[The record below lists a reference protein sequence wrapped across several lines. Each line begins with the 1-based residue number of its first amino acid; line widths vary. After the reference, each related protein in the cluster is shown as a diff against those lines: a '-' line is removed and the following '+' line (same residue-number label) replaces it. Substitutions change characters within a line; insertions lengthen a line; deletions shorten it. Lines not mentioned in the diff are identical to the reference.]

1 MKVKVVPTI
10 IVFGISAL
18 LAYALYNIC
27 HTEGKELLLAIG
39 GGLCLSLPL
48 VTCFGVRFE
57 PSRTSANV
65 AVVGVVFFVLMLV
78 SNAIFA
84 YAHFETHSYVIV
96 NGVLLLLFLLITY
109 YVAKAK
115 Q

>member
-10 IVFGISAL
+10 IALGISAL

-27 HTEGKELLLAIG
+27 HTEGKEMLLAIG
-39 GGLCLSLPL
+39 GGICLFLPL
-48 VTCFGVRFE
+48 ATCFGVRFE

-65 AVVGVVFFVLMLV
+65 AVIGAVFFVAMV
-78 SNAIFA
+78 ISNALFA
-84 YAHFETHSYVIV
+84 YSNFATHTYVIV
-96 NGVLLLLFLLITY
+96 NGILLLMFLLMEYWI
-109 YVAKAK
+109 VKAR

>member
-10 IVFGISAL
+10 IALGISAL
-18 LAYALYNIC
+18 LAYALYEIC

-39 GGLCLSLPL
+39 GGMCLFLTL
-48 VTCFGVRFE
+48 ATCLGVRFK

-65 AVVGVVFFVLMLV
+65 AVIGAVFFVAV
-78 SNAIFA
+78 VISNAIFA
-84 YAHFETHSYVIV
+84 YSHFATHTYIIV
-96 NGVLLLLFLLITY
+96 NGILMLLFLLIAY
-109 YVAKAK
+109 LVAKEK

>member
-10 IVFGISAL
+10 IALGISTL

-39 GGLCLSLPL
+39 GGLCLFLTL
-48 VTCFGVRFE
+48 ATCLGVRFE
-57 PSRTSANV
+57 QSRTSANV
-65 AVVGVVFFVLMLV
+65 AVVGAVFFVLMLI
-78 SNAIFA
+78 SNALFA
-84 YAHFETHSYVIV
+84 YLQFETHTYVIV
-96 NGVLLLLFLLITY
+96 NGILLLLFLLIAY
-109 YVAKAK
+109 LIAKAK

>member
-10 IVFGISAL
+10 IALGISAL
-18 LAYALYNIC
+18 LAYALYTIC
-27 HTEGKELLLAIG
+27 HTEGNELLLSIC
-39 GGLCLSLPL
+39 GGLCLMLPL
-48 VTCFGVRFE
+48 VTCLGVRFE

-65 AVVGVVFFVLMLV
+65 AVIGAVFFILLLV

-84 YAHFETHSYVIV
+84 YSHFETHSYVIV
-96 NGVLLLLFLLITY
+96 NGILLLLFLLITY